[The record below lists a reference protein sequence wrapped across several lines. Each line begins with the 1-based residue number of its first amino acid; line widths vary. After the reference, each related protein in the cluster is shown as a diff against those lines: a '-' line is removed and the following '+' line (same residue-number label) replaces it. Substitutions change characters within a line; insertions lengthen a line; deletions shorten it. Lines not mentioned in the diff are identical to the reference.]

1 MSYAWPETSGAQNLL
16 ERLVVLEGAE
26 EVLPRHLPDWLTSK
40 SGVAAPVANGSSARI
55 SLPAQG
61 LSLEDLEKDL
71 ILQAL
76 ERTKNNKAQAAK
88 LLNISYD
95 VLRYQVKKLG
105 LGRKS

>member
-1 MSYAWPETSGAQNLL
+1 
-16 ERLVVLEGAE
+16 VLEGAE
-26 EVLPRHLPDWLTSK
+26 EILAEHLPNWLTGQ
-40 SGVAAPVANGSSARI
+40 SGVAAQPSNGRI

-61 LSLEDLEKDL
+61 ISLEDLEKDL

-76 ERTKNNKAQAAK
+76 ERTKYNKAQAAK

-105 LGRKS
+105 LEQAE